1 MASGEIF
8 VTATTETITLRPLEP
23 GDEEAVLAF
32 ARALPAHDLLFARR
46 DLTQPRVIRAWF
58 DAVAAS
64 EIHSQV
70 AVTADGRIAGYSA
83 LISDPHS
90 WSAHVGEI
98 RIMVG
103 EGFRGQHLG
112 RRLAEAAFAKAL
124 ELGLEKLTASMTVDQ
139 HGAIALFED
148 LGFRGEA
155 LLRDHVRTPDG
166 ETCDLAILSHEIAE
180 GSARRSMLGMGG

>member
-1 MASGEIF
+1 MT
-8 VTATTETITLRPLEP
+8 TATDTIELRPLHKD
-23 GDEEAVLAF
+23 DEAAVLEF
-32 ARALPAHDLLFARR
+32 ARRLPRHDLLFARR

-58 DAVAAS
+58 DAVEAG

-70 AVTADGRIAGYSA
+70 AVNGSEIAGYSA
-83 LISDPHS
+83 LIADPLS

-103 EGFRGQHLG
+103 EKWRGQHLG
-112 RRLAEAAFAKAL
+112 RRLAEAAYRTAV

-148 LGFRGEA
+148 MGFRGEA
-155 LLRDHVRTPDG
+155 LLRDHVRTASG
-166 ETCDLAILSHEIAE
+166 ETHDLAIFSHEIAE
-180 GSARRSMLGMGG
+180 GSARRSMLGL